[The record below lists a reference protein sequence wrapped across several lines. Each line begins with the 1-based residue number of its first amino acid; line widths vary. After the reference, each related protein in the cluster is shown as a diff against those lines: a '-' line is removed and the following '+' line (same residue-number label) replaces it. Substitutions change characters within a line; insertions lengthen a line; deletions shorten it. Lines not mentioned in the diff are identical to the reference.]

1 MEHERELRGNEPVG
15 IVGLGLI
22 GMALAKRLLGAG
34 FEVHGYD
41 INPDRGSLLAAAGG
55 AAAASLH
62 DIGQRCRTILIS
74 VLNTEQ
80 VESVLESDEPGGPM
94 RLTDSHTVICTSTCD
109 PDRIQALASRLA
121 TRSVRFLEVPLSGNS
136 DQIALGNG
144 VGLVGG
150 DAELAARSAPLLD
163 AICPRRHHVGAVGA
177 GGRTKLAVNLVGGL
191 NRAVMAEGLA
201 FAESLGLDLLPFLEV
216 LKDSAAYS
224 RTMDNRGRKMA
235 LSDFTPHAK
244 VAQSRKDFLLMHEA
258 ARRSG
263 QQLPLATVYLEL
275 IEACLAHGEGDLD
288 NSAIIQEVRRRRG
301 GRRSPSA
308 RASPPYGT
316 EDNQGFPP

>member
-1 MEHERELRGNEPVG
+1 MGGGIDSVG
-15 IVGLGLI
+15 MVGLGLI
-22 GMALAKRLLGAG
+22 GTALAKRLLGAG

-41 INPDRGSLLAAAGG
+41 IDPERGALLESAGG
-55 AAAASLH
+55 RAAASLE
-62 DIGQRCRTILIS
+62 DIGTRCRTILVA

-80 VESVLESDEPGGPM
+80 VESVLESDAPGGPM
-94 RLTDSHTVICTSTCD
+94 RLTDTHTVICTSTCD
-109 PDRIQALASRLA
+109 PERIEALARRLA
-121 TRSVRFLEVPLSGNS
+121 VRGVRFLEAPLSGNS

-144 VGLVGG
+144 VGLLGG
-150 DAELAARSAPLLD
+150 EPALAIALAPLLD
-163 AICPRRHHVGAVGA
+163 AICPRRHHTGAVGA

-224 RTMDNRGRKMA
+224 RTMDNRGTKMA

-244 VAQSRKDFLLMHEA
+244 VAQSRKDFLLMHDA
-258 ARRSG
+258 ARKSG

-301 GRRSPSA
+301 RRGRR
-308 RASPPYGT
+308 
-316 EDNQGFPP
+316 